1 MKLLSVW
8 EMLASGDRYTLTGKL
23 HDCNLFAQQT
33 STSRPSLN
41 QITYTLLQTYR
52 AAFWVG
58 FLSIKENN
66 CPENFVTSSIF
77 DSGSC
82 ASISP
87 LFWIKRTQV
96 YPNNKVKTRKKA
108 SVFRVLTRIDMI
120 ILLVMK
126 VTASGEW
133 PLSRTLYLHKI
144 CESIGFS
151 KRKNELIYF
160 HIFSRQGLAILWEK
174 RMWVEKTCIFR

>member
-1 MKLLSVW
+1 
-8 EMLASGDRYTLTGKL
+8 MLASGDRYTLTGKL

-108 SVFRVLTRIDMI
+108 SVFKSPDKDRHDYPARYESYSIRRMAAFQNPVPAQDMWKYR
-120 ILLVMK
+120 L
-126 VTASGEW
+126 
-133 PLSRTLYLHKI
+133 
-144 CESIGFS
+144 
-151 KRKNELIYF
+151 
-160 HIFSRQGLAILWEK
+160 
-174 RMWVEKTCIFR
+174 